1 MKVNLKKKFTWI
13 ITGGAGFIGSNL
25 IKLLIKQN
33 QNIICVDNLETGF
46 KKNINYKNYKNFK
59 FLKKDIRK
67 LKLID
72 LKGEKIDFVIH
83 LAALGSVPRSFDN
96 PQKTNSVNV
105 DGSLNIIK
113 ISKELKCKK
122 LVFASSSSIY
132 GNSKKNIKNENDRQN
147 PISPYGISK
156 ATFENYAEIL
166 ANFYKLKIIGLRFFN
181 VFGPNQNEKGFYSAV
196 IPKWLRLLIRNKLI
210 PINGDGSTSRDF
222 TYVDNVIY
230 AIIMSCSKNTKNYY
244 DVFNIACQKTINLNY
259 VLNKLIYYMGLNKK
273 NIKIKNLPFKKGDIK
288 KSLANIKKAKKI
300 LNYKPMIQFDQGLKM
315 YVNNKINNS
324 KKN

>member
-1 MKVNLKKKFTWI
+1 MKINLKKKFTWI
-13 ITGGAGFIGSNL
+13 VTGGAGFIGSNL

-33 QNIICVDNLETGF
+33 QNIICIDNLETGF

-59 FLKKDIRK
+59 FIKKDIRK

-72 LKGEKIDFVIH
+72 LEGKKIDFVIH

-113 ISKELKCKK
+113 ISKEIACKK

-132 GNSKKNIKNENDRQN
+132 GNSKKNIKNENDKQN

-166 ANFYKLKIIGLRFFN
+166 ANFYKLKVIGLRFFN
-181 VFGPNQNEKGFYSAV
+181 VFGPNQSEKGFYSAV
-196 IPKWLRLLIRNKLI
+196 IPKWLRLLIKNELI

-230 AIIMSCSKNTKNYY
+230 AIILSCSKNTKKYY

-259 VLNKLIYYMGLNKK
+259 VLDKLIDYMKLNKK

-288 KSLANIKKAKKI
+288 KSLADIKKAKKV
-300 LNYKPMIQFDQGLKM
+300 LSYSPTIQFDQGLKM
-315 YVNNKINNS
+315 YVDNKINN
-324 KKN
+324 